1 MLTLLLPTNFTLIK
15 RAESE
20 ERFSVQENMFERSCY
35 LSRCFKFFH
44 HSELSTL
51 FSVSI
56 FMQVWPQMQEQNWS
70 FYTIPTR

>member
-70 FYTIPTR
+70 FLYHPY